1 MSYSLLEL
9 VQQMN
14 GELGLQQPS
23 SVIGNSNNQTKQQ
36 LALVQRLG
44 KDLVRDFEW
53 QRLVQAYIYQTTA
66 AVVTTGTVTSGSS
79 VITAIPSTASLA
91 VGNVVTG
98 TTGVGLA
105 PYVEILT
112 VDSST
117 QVTLNQPVTT
127 STASASLT
135 FAKQDYALPSGY
147 DRMISDTNWDRTN
160 HWRNMGTKS
169 SQEWQTLQ
177 GGVISVGPRERFR
190 IYNNKLRIF
199 AALTTAYNFSFEY
212 VSNFWVVAT
221 GATAGSKA
229 AYTADTDLCVF
240 PDDLMLAGLKFY
252 FLKAKKLDAGVELG
266 EFTRALSYCKA
277 QDVPVPSMSL
287 APTLPAELV
296 GPWSIQD
303 GNWPAS

>member
-14 GELGLQQPS
+14 GEIGLLQPV
-23 SVIGNSNNQTKQQ
+23 SVIGNSNFQIKQQ

-66 AVVTTGTVTSGSS
+66 AVTTTGTVTSGSS

-98 TTGVGLA
+98 TSGVGLA

-135 FAKQDYALPSGY
+135 FAKQDYSLPLGY
-147 DRMISDTNWDRTN
+147 DRMISDTNWDRTD

-199 AALTTAYNFSFEY
+199 AALTSVYNFSFEY
-212 VSNFWVVAT
+212 VSNYWVVAT
-221 GATAGSKA
+221 GATAGSKG

-252 FLKAKKLDAGVELG
+252 FLKAKKLDYGVELG

-287 APTLPAELV
+287 SPTLPAELV
-296 GPWSIQD
+296 GPWSVQD
-303 GNWPAS
+303 GNWPTS